1 MLACT
6 AVSIKGS
13 KNSISRGCQ
22 FTPHTDLTEKKKHLV
37 GGRGGEV
44 TLDSIEVE
52 ASTHLVF
59 SSIWTRAQQRLS
71 FYLICASAHHWL
83 LLLLLPAFQFPPA
96 CLALLPCLL
105 ARESRQALITQA
117 SQQFISTG
125 EPTANW
131 KTCTLATIYNESCP
145 VLLSPRLGSINA
157 T

>member
-22 FTPHTDLTEKKKHLV
+22 FTPHTDLTEKKKYLV
-37 GGRGGEV
+37 GGWEEV

-83 LLLLLPAFQFPPA
+83 LLLLLPRIPVSS
-96 CLALLPCLL
+96 CLPCFASLL
-105 ARESRQALITQA
+105 A
-117 SQQFISTG
+117 
-125 EPTANW
+125 
-131 KTCTLATIYNESCP
+131 C
-145 VLLSPRLGSINA
+145 
-157 T
+157 